1 MVAQHLTYF
10 PLICHLFNTY
20 THLQT
25 CEDESNIFHIIS
37 VCACPRPGTY
47 FQTNQKWNTPLSAN
61 MLFLSHPFTGYV
73 SWMFAFLLFLTHL
86 PISWSPICLNCSEGT
101 ACVCL
106 DHNVATMPTR
116 HSAWVEGVRQSLSAS
131 DRPLYPPPFP
141 PSFPSPL
148 KPLANYLFLFSFSCF
163 LSSFVLLL
171 CNFHMRW
178 SACKPCGIFLTTS
191 AYHLMHCL
199 HKVIANTFVCAKT
212 EK

>member
-86 PISWSPICLNCSEGT
+86 PISWSPTCLNCSEGT

-106 DHNVATMPTR
+106 DHNVATMPSR
-116 HSAWVEGVRQSLSAS
+116 HSAWIEGVRQSLSPS

-148 KPLANYLFLFSFSCF
+148 KPLANYLFLFSLPLC
-163 LSSFVLLL
+163 SFCAIFIWGGLLVSHVG
-171 CNFHMRW
+171 F
-178 SACKPCGIFLTTS
+178 FLTTS
-191 AYHLMHCL
+191 AYQLMHCL